1 MNSPHREEMWKFMA
15 KLIPAILV
23 QVIAFGIYFYID
35 ARQTT
40 APNWASVVRFGLH
53 PLALLYFA
61 FSVFPIWWSY
71 RTMYEFYGQRFWAA
85 AMLQG
90 FIIQVTYVLA
100 SYIGSKQ
107 VPSLREG
114 IAIGLVFLSVLV
126 AGRR

>member
-1 MNSPHREEMWKFMA
+1 ML
-15 KLIPAILV
+15 KLVVAIFV

-40 APNWASVVRFGLH
+40 APDWASVVKFGLN
-53 PLALLYFA
+53 PLALIFFA
-61 FSVFPIWWSY
+61 FSVFPVWWSY
-71 RTMYEFYGQRFWAA
+71 RTMYAFYGQRFWAA

-90 FIIQVTYVLA
+90 FIVQVTYVLA

-107 VPSLREG
+107 LPNLREG

-126 AGRR
+126 AGKR

>member
-1 MNSPHREEMWKFMA
+1 MP
-15 KLIPAILV
+15 KLILSIFVQIL
-23 QVIAFGIYFYID
+23 IFGAYFYID

-40 APNWASVVRFGLH
+40 APDWASVLKFGLH

-71 RTMYEFYGQRFWAA
+71 RTLYAFYGQRFWAA

-90 FIIQVTYVLA
+90 FIIQATYVLA
-100 SYIGSKQ
+100 SYLGSRQ
-107 VPSLREG
+107 MPNLREG

-126 AGRR
+126 AGKR

>member
-1 MNSPHREEMWKFMA
+1 ML
-15 KLIPAILV
+15 KLPLAILV
-23 QVIAFGIYFYID
+23 QIIAFGIYFYID

-40 APNWASVVRFGLH
+40 APDWASVVKFGLN

-61 FSVFPIWWSY
+61 FSVFPVWWSY

-90 FIIQVTYVLA
+90 LVIQFTYVLA
-100 SYIGSKQ
+100 SYLGSRQ
-107 VPSLREG
+107 IPSLREG

-126 AGRR
+126 AGKR

>member
-1 MNSPHREEMWKFMA
+1 MT
-15 KLIPAILV
+15 KLALAIGIQLV
-23 QVIAFGIYFYID
+23 IFSIYFYVD

-40 APNWASVVRFGLH
+40 APDWSSVLRFGLH
-53 PLALLYFA
+53 PLVLLYFA

-71 RTMYEFYGQRFWAA
+71 RAMYEFYGQRFWAA

-90 FIIQVTYVLA
+90 LVIQTTYVLA
-100 SYIGSKQ
+100 SYLGSRQ
-107 VPSLREG
+107 VPSLRES